1 MELPPRQRRVAIL
14 ALALAAFALN
24 LNTNVFG
31 ALLPFARRELA
42 LADGAAGWLVA
53 AAAAG
58 SAVGALA
65 AGLLAR
71 RQSRRQLLTV
81 GLLLFTVA
89 SALHL
94 WPGGA
99 WPLAA
104 WRALAGCAV
113 GLAYAAASA
122 LVAEV
127 APYAGR
133 GAAMGWFNAG
143 LFLAIPLG
151 LPVAVGFAAAGHWR
165 AIFLVQALVGGLG
178 LWAALRAVPVRGR
191 RRAAPAGAGGL
202 ASLRGL
208 LGLLGQRGVAA
219 VLVATLLH
227 VGSFFTTVQ
236 LAGAWLD
243 QSGLLAK
250 EQQLSLWI
258 GLGLLAAAGSAG
270 FGALSD
276 RLGKLRFVIATSA
289 VLVGCFLG
297 LASGPEAWLLAVL
310 GGVLAVVAAARTGP
324 LQALVSGLV
333 PKDRLTEVM
342 ALRGAAMQFGVVLFA
357 AVAAPLGAAVGFHG
371 VLWLGAGCQ
380 ALSLVAVAVGV
391 PARRS
396 LA

>member
-1 MELPPRQRRVAIL
+1 MAVL

-31 ALLPFARRELA
+31 ALLPFARGELA

-65 AGLLAR
+65 AGLWAR
-71 RQSRRQLLTV
+71 HQSRRQLLTV
-81 GLLLFTVA
+81 GLWLFTVA

-104 WRALAGCAV
+104 WRALAGFAV

-151 LPVAVGFAAAGHWR
+151 LPAAVGLAAAGHWR
-165 AIFLVQALVGGLG
+165 AIFLVQAVVGALG
-178 LWAALRAVPVRGR
+178 LWAALRAVPHRER
-191 RRAAPAGAGGL
+191 RRAAPAGSGGL
-202 ASLRGL
+202 ASL
-208 LGLLGQRGVAA
+208 LGLLALPGVAA
-219 VLVATLLH
+219 VLLATLLH

-243 QSGLLAK
+243 QSGWLAK
-250 EQQLSLWI
+250 EQQLVLWI

-276 RLGKLRFVIATSA
+276 RLGKLRFVVATSA
-289 VLVGCFLG
+289 VLAGCFLG
-297 LASGPEAWLLAVL
+297 LASGPDAWLLAVL
-310 GGVLAVVAAARTGP
+310 GAVLAVVAAARTGP

-333 PKDRLTEVM
+333 PSDRLTEVM
-342 ALRGAAMQFGVVLFA
+342 ALRGAAMQSGVVLFA
-357 AVAAPLGAAVGFHG
+357 VVAAPLGAAVGFAG

-396 LA
+396 LD